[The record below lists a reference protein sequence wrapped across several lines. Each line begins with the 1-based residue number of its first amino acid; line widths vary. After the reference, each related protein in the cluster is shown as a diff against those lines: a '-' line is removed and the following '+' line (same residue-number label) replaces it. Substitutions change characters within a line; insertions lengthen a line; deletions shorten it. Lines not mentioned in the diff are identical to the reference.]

1 MVRRTRF
8 TKHKRPRFNS
18 PLFKLVVAAVALWL
32 ISLPVSALDFTDGAA
47 SGTVLTII
55 AASATQDLAFGNIF
69 QGVPKS
75 IGYNNDASSAI
86 FTVTGEASAGINLQL
101 ILPEYVSLSD
111 GSDRMTIIFSSTAAA
126 VDTTTV
132 TPSTVSASDGWIN
145 QNPYNLPAAA
155 VIGSAGTTK
164 IYLGGK
170 IVPSTDQIPGAY
182 SGDLVLSVTY
192 NGT

>member
-1 MVRRTRF
+1 MGNWSI
-8 TKHKRPRFNS
+8 FNIR
-18 PLFKLVVAAVALWL
+18 LLKLAIVTVALWAIL
-32 ISLPVSALDFTDGAA
+32 SPLSALDFSDGTA

-55 AASATQDLAFGNIF
+55 TAAATQDLAFGNIL
-69 QGVPKS
+69 QAVPKS

-86 FTVTGEASAGINLQL
+86 FTITGEASAGINLQL

-111 GSDRMTIIFSSTAAA
+111 GSDRMTIIFSSTDAA

-132 TPSTVSASDGWIN
+132 TPSTISASDGWIN
-145 QNPYNLPAAA
+145 QNPYYLPASA

-170 IVPSTDQIPGAY
+170 IVPSVDQTPGTY
-182 SGDLVLSVTY
+182 SGDIVLSVSY
-192 NGT
+192 NGS

>member
-1 MVRRTRF
+1 MTRLTRF
-8 TKHKRPRFNS
+8 TKHRLRKFIS
-18 PLFKLVVAAVALWL
+18 FIFKLAVAATVLWL
-32 ISLPVSALDFTDGAA
+32 ISIPVSALDFTDGAA

-101 ILPEYVSLSD
+101 ILPEYVSLSG
-111 GSDRMTIIFSSTAAA
+111 GSDRMTIIFLSADAA

-132 TPSTVSASDGWIN
+132 TPSTVSASDGWID
-145 QNPYNLPAAA
+145 QNPYNLPVAA
-155 VIGSAGTTK
+155 VIGSAGTTR

-170 IVPSTDQIPGAY
+170 IVPSTDQTPGAY
-182 SGDLVLSVTY
+182 SGDIVLSVTY

>member
-1 MVRRTRF
+1 MAKRMRF
-8 TKHKRPRFNS
+8 TKYRRSIVNS
-18 PLFKLVVAAVALWL
+18 PLFKLAIAAAALWI
-32 ISLPVSALDFTDGAA
+32 ISLPVSALDFSDGAA

-69 QGVPKS
+69 QGVPIS

-86 FTVTGEASAGINLQL
+86 FTITGEASAGINLQL
-101 ILPEYVSLSD
+101 ILPEYVSLSG
-111 GSDRMTIIFSSTAAA
+111 GSDRMTIIFLSTDAA
-126 VDTTTV
+126 VDTTTA
-132 TPSTVSASDGWIN
+132 TPSTVTGSDGWIN
-145 QNPYNLPAAA
+145 QNPYFLPAAA

-170 IVPSTDQIPGAY
+170 IVPSTDQAPGAY
-182 SGDLVLSVTY
+182 SGDIVLSVSY